1 MAGLSPIVTKPEIG
15 DSCFTELNQRRRF
28 HSLPMMAKRGEFS
41 MMGKNGNSTGAK
53 VSLIFKP
60 WIACAELTNTINLS
74 TDLSWLNALGQP
86 MQNALATDGR
96 GLSWSRLGVQ
106 PFTSWQSRN
115 RFQRWNGFQSPPS
128 LTKKGGR
135 LQDVGACNP
144 AVKAAIDGIVDAGV
158 LPDDSSRYMKSL
170 IFLPPQ
176 NDRNSL
182 VIYIRGARKERK
194 I

>member
-1 MAGLSPIVTKPEIG
+1 
-15 DSCFTELNQRRRF
+15 
-28 HSLPMMAKRGEFS
+28 MAKAEQIPE
-41 MMGKNGNSTGAK
+41 ME
-53 VSLIFKP
+53 
-60 WIACAELTNTINLS
+60 WISVTAEPH
-74 TDLSWLNALGQP
+74 Q
-86 MQNALATDGR
+86 
-96 GLSWSRLGVQ
+96 
-106 PFTSWQSRN
+106 
-115 RFQRWNGFQSPPS
+115 
-128 LTKKGGR
+128 KGGR